1 MDEKLNNNVN
11 YWLVSFVVIAT
22 YGGLVIGDEDYS
34 QIQTN
39 NGTKNCKYV
48 YVFSSSILYNTVLV
62 FYACIQFIYN
72 LSLVLRRIS
81 PIAESIYSITYY
93 MQIQDAWLFTI
104 VCSLHKE

>member
-39 NGTKNCKYV
+39 NGTTNCKYV
-48 YVFSSSILYNTVLV
+48 YVF
-62 FYACIQFIYN
+62 
-72 LSLVLRRIS
+72 
-81 PIAESIYSITYY
+81 
-93 MQIQDAWLFTI
+93 
-104 VCSLHKE
+104 K

>member
-1 MDEKLNNNVN
+1 MDEKLNNNIN

-39 NGTKNCKYV
+39 NGTTNCKYV
-48 YVFSSSILYNTVLV
+48 YVFSSSIIYNTILV

-72 LSLVLRRIS
+72 LSLVLRRIR

-93 MQIQDAWLFTI
+93 MQIQDAWLFT
-104 VCSLHKE
+104 

>member
-39 NGTKNCKYV
+39 NGTTNCKYT
-48 YVFSSSILYNTVLV
+48 YVLSSSSIIYYYLV
-62 FYACIQFIYN
+62 VSIRFYA
-72 LSLVLRRIS
+72 
-81 PIAESIYSITYY
+81 
-93 MQIQDAWLFTI
+93 
-104 VCSLHKE
+104 